1 MENKKMI
8 KVTSKRIFFR
18 GLSIFVG
25 GLIGGVLTR
34 EEINLVSITYLDNV
48 IHFVMIFSAILR
60 LSVWGVFLRSKNSQ
74 I

>member
-1 MENKKMI
+1 MI

-18 GLSIFVG
+18 GLSIFIG
-25 GLIGGVLTR
+25 GLIGGLLTR

-48 IHFVMIFSAILR
+48 IHFVMIFSAVLR
-60 LSVWGVFLRSKNSQ
+60 LSVWGAFLGSKNSQ